1 MAAAPAPAERSVRWL
16 TLIALAACSGGDDAT
31 DEITTTAVRH
41 MEVAN
46 ALAAA
51 DPDLGPGAIDYVR
64 RMAGDLDLG
73 LSDRDDFELLG
84 TVNQAGI
91 RHLRLEQVHRGVPVF
106 ASQVIARADDTTFL
120 GFNGVLTAH
129 LDDFDISPAIDEAAA
144 LATVRADRAAGA
156 EVRFQRE
163 VVRLVILPR
172 GARGADLAW
181 QIELFNT
188 SQPDLA
194 VGRWLY
200 FVDARSGAVLRKH
213 DILTTAEQASG
224 PGGNPRFARTWS
236 AELDVEPK
244 DAEYEMN
251 TMRMITYDCE
261 ESEDVP
267 DEAVRGPLDPIGDA
281 NINDAHGYTEIT
293 LNMMRDWM
301 GYESIDGNGY
311 QVKSLVHFGV
321 DYDNAHW
328 DGEYVAY
335 GDGASIFYPASGS
348 LDVVSHEMNHGFTEF
363 HSNLTYA
370 GQSGG
375 LNESFSDIAGTAAEF
390 FEEGDAADF
399 MFGEDTN
406 IAEGEADRWLCD
418 PPMNGHSI
426 DHLSDY
432 SDGVDV
438 HDSSGI
444 ANKAFCL
451 AVGRYQA
458 TSSGSDAID
467 GVHQVGRIWFAANAA
482 YWTAGTTFL
491 EGCRGTIDAA
501 RALGYSDEVVEAL
514 SASWADVG
522 VECDTSDTVCDDDD
536 TCDAG
541 EGETCASCPDDCGS
555 CSEECGFF
563 KKAKCKIGIGDCSRC
578 DAEPGCG
585 DNICD
590 GDENDENCG
599 QDCGCAALECGQLAP
614 FGCYCD
620 PVCHEYGDCCSDIGV
635 CE

>member
-1 MAAAPAPAERSVRWL
+1 MGAPVARLEVSVRWL
-16 TLIALAACSGGDDAT
+16 TLVALAACGGGEAK
-31 DEITTTAVRH
+31 DEIATAPVRH

-46 ALAAA
+46 ALAADDA
-51 DPDLGPGAIDYVR
+51 ALVPRAVDYVR
-64 RMAGDLDLG
+64 EVAADLDLG
-73 LSDRDDFELLG
+73 LGDGDDFEPLTG
-84 TVNQAGI
+84 VAKDGI
-91 RHLRLEQVHRGVPVF
+91 RHVRLEQVHRGVPVLG
-106 ASQVIARADDTTFL
+106 SHVIAHADATTFL

-129 LDDFDISPAIDEAAA
+129 LDAFEVQPTIDEADA
-144 LATVRADRAAGA
+144 LATARTDRAAGA
-156 EVRFQRE
+156 DATFQRE
-163 VVRLVILPR
+163 KSRLVILPR

-181 QIELFNT
+181 QIELYNS
-188 SQPDLA
+188 SQAGLR

-200 FVDARSGAVLRKH
+200 FVDAQSGAVLKKI

-224 PGGNPRFARTWS
+224 PGGNARFARSWS

-244 DAEYEMN
+244 DGEFEMK
-251 TMRMITYDCE
+251 TDRLITYDCE
-261 ESEDVP
+261 ESETPPADPVK
-267 DEAVRGPLDPIGDA
+267 GPLDPISDA
-281 NINDAHGYTEIT
+281 NIDDAHGYTEVT

-311 QVKSLVHFGV
+311 VVKSLVHFGV

-370 GQSGG
+370 GESGG

-390 FEEGDAADF
+390 FKEGDAADF
-399 MFGEDTN
+399 TFGEDTN
-406 IAEGEADRWLCD
+406 IAEGQADRWLCD
-418 PPMNGHSI
+418 PPMNGTSI
-426 DHLSDY
+426 DHLDDY

-451 AVGRYQA
+451 AVGRHQA
-458 TSSGSDAID
+458 TSSGGTAID
-467 GVHQVGRIWFAANAA
+467 GVRAMGKVWFTANAA
-482 YWTAGTTFL
+482 YWTSGTTFV

-501 RALGYSDEVVEAL
+501 RALGHSNEVVEAL
-514 SASWADVG
+514 AASWADVG
-522 VECDTSDTVCDDDD
+522 VECETSDTVCNDDG

-541 EGETCASCPDDCGS
+541 VGETCASCAGDCGA

-563 KKAKCKIGIGDCSRC
+563 EKAKCALGIGDCSRC

-585 DNICD
+585 DNICS
-590 GDENDENCG
+590 GDETDANCA

-620 PVCHEYGDCCSDIGV
+620 PVCHEYGDCCSDIGH